1 MPRQRVRTVK
11 DSQVQMVQM
20 VLPTDTN
27 RLGNLLGG
35 QLMQWIDIAAAI
47 AASRHT
53 NRVCVTASV
62 DELNFHHPILQGD
75 VVTLQASVN
84 RVFRTSL
91 EIGVRVTKENLLT
104 GEKVYTNT
112 AYLTFVA
119 IDEHGK
125 PVSVSPI
132 KLVTKEE
139 KRRYADAARRRELRL
154 LHRKQLYTERARLRF
169 RRKGAIIQ

>member
-1 MPRQRVRTVK
+1 MPHARVRTVK
-11 DSQVQMVQM
+11 ESQVQMVQM

-35 QLMQWIDIAAAI
+35 QLMHWIDIAAAI

-75 VVTLQASVN
+75 VVTLEASVN
-84 RVFRTSL
+84 RVFKTSL
-91 EIGVRVTKENLLT
+91 EIGVHVSKENLLT
-104 GEKVYTNT
+104 GERLFTNT

-119 IDEHGK
+119 IDENGR
-125 PVSVSPI
+125 PVPAPPVRA
-132 KLVTKEE
+132 VTNAE
-139 KRRYADAARRRELRL
+139 KRRYADASRRRKLRL
-154 LHRKQLYTERARLRF
+154 LHRKQR
-169 RRKGAIIQ
+169 

>member
-1 MPRQRVRTVK
+1 MPRKHIRTVK
-11 DSQVQMVQM
+11 ESQVQMVQM

-75 VVTLQASVN
+75 VVTLEASVN
-84 RVFRTSL
+84 RVFHTSL

-104 GEKVYTNT
+104 GQQTYTNT

-119 IDEHGK
+119 IDENGK
-125 PVSVSPI
+125 PVIASPI
-132 KLVTKEE
+132 QPVTKEE

-154 LHRKQLYTERARLRF
+154 LHRKQR
-169 RRKGAIIQ
+169 

>member
-1 MPRQRVRTVK
+1 
-11 DSQVQMVQM
+11 MVQM

-132 KLVTKEE
+132 KPVTKEE

-154 LHRKQLYTERARLRF
+154 LHRKQL
-169 RRKGAIIQ
+169 

>member
-1 MPRQRVRTVK
+1 MSRQRIRTVK
-11 DSQVQMVQM
+11 ESQVQMVQM

-62 DELNFHHPILQGD
+62 DELNFHHPIIQGD

-91 EIGVRVTKENLLT
+91 EIGVSVTKENLLT
-104 GEKVYTNT
+104 GQRTYTNT
-112 AYLTFVA
+112 AFLTFVA
-119 IDEHGK
+119 IDENGK
-125 PVSVSPI
+125 PVVAPAI
-132 KLVTKEE
+132 KPVTKEE
-139 KRRYADAARRRELRL
+139 KRRFADAARRRDLRL
-154 LHRKQLYTERARLRF
+154 LHRKQL
-169 RRKGAIIQ
+169 

>member
-1 MPRQRVRTVK
+1 MKTAHIRTVK
-11 DSQVQMVQM
+11 ESQVQMVQM

-35 QLMQWIDIAAAI
+35 QLMHWIDIAAAI

-75 VVTLQASVN
+75 VVTLEASVN
-84 RVFRTSL
+84 RVFTTSL
-91 EIGVRVTKENLLT
+91 EIGVRVSTENLLT
-104 GEKVYTNT
+104 GERQYTNT

-119 IDEHGK
+119 IDESGK
-125 PVSVSPI
+125 PVAAPPVNP
-132 KLVTKEE
+132 VTKEE
-139 KRRYADAARRRELRL
+139 KRRYADAARRRKQRL
-154 LHRKQLYTERARLRF
+154 MHRKQR
-169 RRKGAIIQ
+169 

>member
-1 MPRQRVRTVK
+1 MPHKDIRTVK
-11 DSQVQMVQM
+11 ESQVQMVQM

-35 QLMQWIDIAAAI
+35 QLMHWIDIAAAI
-47 AASRHT
+47 AAARHA

-75 VVTLQASVN
+75 VVTLEASVN
-84 RVFRTSL
+84 RVFNTSL
-91 EIGVRVTKENLLT
+91 EIGVRVTKENLIT
-104 GEKVYTNT
+104 GEKVFTNT

-119 IDEHGK
+119 IDEAGK
-125 PVSVSPI
+125 PTPVSHI
-132 KLVTKEE
+132 KPESKDE

-154 LHRKQLYTERARLRF
+154 QNRKQ
-169 RRKGAIIQ
+169 Q

>member
-1 MPRQRVRTVK
+1 MPRERVRTVK
-11 DSQVQMVQM
+11 ESQVQMVQM

-35 QLMQWIDIAAAI
+35 QLMHWIDIAAAI

-75 VVTLQASVN
+75 VVTLEASVN
-84 RVFRTSL
+84 RVFKTSL
-91 EIGVRVTKENLLT
+91 EIGVRVSKENLLT
-104 GEKVYTNT
+104 GERLSTNT

-119 IDEHGK
+119 IDESGR
-125 PVSVSPI
+125 PVAAPPVQA
-132 KLVTKEE
+132 VTNAE
-139 KRRYADAARRRELRL
+139 KRRYADASRRRKLRL
-154 LHRKQLYTERARLRF
+154 LHRK
-169 RRKGAIIQ
+169 RR

>member
-1 MPRQRVRTVK
+1 MPRQRIRTVK
-11 DSQVQMVQM
+11 ESQVQMVQM

-62 DELNFHHPILQGD
+62 DELNFHHPIVQGD

-84 RVFRTSL
+84 RVFHTSL

-104 GEKVYTNT
+104 GQQTYTNT

-119 IDEHGK
+119 IDENGK
-125 PVSVSPI
+125 PVIAAPI
-132 KLVTKEE
+132 KAVTKEE

-154 LHRKQLYTERARLRF
+154 LHRKQR
-169 RRKGAIIQ
+169 

>member
-1 MPRQRVRTVK
+1 MVLLVQM
-11 DSQVQMVQM
+11 VQMVQM

-35 QLMQWIDIAAAI
+35 QLMHWIDIAAAI

-75 VVTLQASVN
+75 VVTLEASVN
-84 RVFRTSL
+84 RVFTTSL
-91 EIGVRVTKENLLT
+91 EIGVRVSKENLLT
-104 GEKVYTNT
+104 GERQYTNT

-119 IDEHGK
+119 IDDTGK
-125 PVSVSPI
+125 PVAAPP
-132 KLVTKEE
+132 LQPVTKEE
-139 KRRYADAARRRELRL
+139 KRRFADAARRRKLRL
-154 LHRKQLYTERARLRF
+154 M
-169 RRKGAIIQ
+169 RRK

>member
-1 MPRQRVRTVK
+1 MARQRIRTVQE
-11 DSQVQMVQM
+11 SQVQMVQM

-62 DELNFHHPILQGD
+62 DELNFHHPIVQGD
-75 VVTLQASVN
+75 VVILQASVN

-104 GEKVYTNT
+104 GERTFTNT

-119 IDEHGK
+119 IDDNGK
-125 PVSVSPI
+125 PIASPPI
-132 KLVTKEE
+132 KPLTREE

-154 LHRKQLYTERARLRF
+154 LHRKQR
-169 RRKGAIIQ
+169 

>member
-132 KLVTKEE
+132 KPVTKEE

-154 LHRKQLYTERARLRF
+154 LHRKQL
-169 RRKGAIIQ
+169 

>member
-1 MPRQRVRTVK
+1 MSERRVRTVK
-11 DSQVQMVQM
+11 DSHVQMVQM

-35 QLMQWIDIAAAI
+35 QLMHWIDIAAAI

-75 VVTLQASVN
+75 VVTLEASVN

-91 EIGVRVTKENLLT
+91 EIGVRVSKENLLT
-104 GEKVYTNT
+104 GERLYTNT

-119 IDEHGK
+119 IDESGK
-125 PVSVSPI
+125 PVGAPPI
-132 KLVTKEE
+132 RPVTTEE
-139 KRRYADAARRRELRL
+139 KRRYAGAASRRKRRL
-154 LHRKQLYTERARLRF
+154 LHRKQR
-169 RRKGAIIQ
+169 